1 MTTAVALQLLIA
13 GLSIGSIYALVALGL
28 VIVFKGTGVLNFA
41 QGELVTLGA
50 YLALFL
56 SVLTKLPYAAVFILT
71 VLLAAAAGYAIER
84 DSKCTL
90 IRAPAFTVVIA
101 TLAIGLMIKNAL
113 RLAWQ
118 EPVSS
123 LPTPF
128 SSDPIVLGA
137 VRVNPQYLWVI
148 GCTLLLLAVMAA
160 FFRMSRLGKAMRAV
174 SENQEAAR
182 LMGVPVGRI
191 FSLTFAFGT
200 AIAATAGILFAPLT
214 GIEAEI
220 GTSSSRASSPL
231 SSAAS
236 RPWPASLSEDFCSGF
251 WKPSAAPISAA
262 FSRTRRP
269 SRCSSRS
276 CCCGRTSLFGRARA
290 RRV

>member
-13 GLSIGSIYALVALGL
+13 GLSIGSVYALVALGL

-50 YLALFL
+50 YLALFI
-56 SVLTKLPYAAVFILT
+56 VVFTKLPYAAVFVVTIA
-71 VLLAAAAGYAIER
+71 LAAAIGFGLER
-84 DSKCTL
+84 GLLRPL
-90 IRAPAFTVVIA
+90 IKAPPFTVVIA

-137 VRVNPQYLWVI
+137 LRVNPQYLWVI
-148 GCTLLLLAVMAA
+148 GCTFLVLGVMAA
-160 FFRMSRLGKAMRAV
+160 FFRLSRLGKAMRAV
-174 SENQEAAR
+174 SQNQDAAR
-182 LMGVPVGRI
+182 LMGIPVGYV
-191 FSLTFAFGT
+191 FSLTFAVGT
-200 AIAATAGILFAPLT
+200 VIAATAGILFAPLI
-214 GIEAEI
+214 GIEAEMGAI
-220 GTSSSRASSPL
+220 IIKGFV
-231 SSAAS
+231 AAIVG
-236 RPWPASLSEDFCSGF
+236 GF
-251 WKPSAAPISAA
+251 TTLAGVVVGGLLLGLLETFGGAYFGGVFKNVAA
-262 FSRTRRP
+262 FALLIVVLLLRP
-269 SRCSSRS
+269 H
-276 CCCGRTSLFGRARA
+276 GLFGRAEA

>member
-84 DSKCTL
+84 GLLRTL

-214 GIEAEI
+214 GIEAEMGAVI
-220 GTSSSRASSPL
+220 LKGFV
-231 SSAAS
+231 AAIVG
-236 RPWPASLSEDFCSGF
+236 GF
-251 WKPSAAPISAA
+251 TTLAGVVVGGLLLGLLETFGGAYFGGIFKNAAA
-262 FSRTRRP
+262 FALLIAVLLLRP
-269 SRCSSRS
+269 N
-276 CCCGRTSLFGRARA
+276 GLFGRAEA